1 MKVNEV
7 KEIALKYLKNI
18 NNNEFEANLFI
29 RDFFGLSLTDIH
41 FNKEIECSQEEI
53 DQFIELLNMRASGC
67 PYNYIFKYKEFY
79 NRRFYVDERV
89 LIPRPETEL
98 LVEECIN
105 YYKRK
110 TIDRYLDLCTGSG
123 CIGISLASELNIKSV
138 TLADISKD
146 SLEVAKK
153 NADIY
158 NIDADFIESD
168 LFSNIVG
175 EFDLITINPPYVPL
189 NRKRILDKTVIDYE
203 PNLALF
209 ADNDGLSII
218 KKFIQEYDK
227 YLTDDGL
234 VLMEFDESQGDAIS
248 KLLEEKKVNFK
259 IYKDYS
265 NMDRF
270 VVMGGR

>member
-1 MKVNEV
+1 MKL
-7 KEIALKYLKNI
+7 KDIKKIALNRLKDI
-18 NNNEFEANLFI
+18 YNNDFEVNLFI
-29 RDFFGLSLTDIH
+29 RDFFAVSLTDIH
-41 FNKEIECSQEEI
+41 FNKDIDCTEEEI
-53 DQFIELLNMRASGC
+53 NKFISLLNLRACGC

-105 YYKRK
+105 YYKGK

-123 CIGISLASELNIKSV
+123 CIGISLASELDIKSV

-189 NRKRILDKTVIDYE
+189 KRKSILDKTVIDYE

-209 ADNDGLSII
+209 AENDGLSVI
-218 KKFIQEYDK
+218 KLFINEFDK
-227 YLTDDGL
+227 HLKNDGL
-234 VLMEFDESQGDAIS
+234 VFMEFDESQGCAIS
-248 KLLEEKKVNFK
+248 ELLDEKNINFK

-265 NMDRF
+265 DMDRF
-270 VVMGGR
+270 VVTGGR